1 MTAIP
6 GQTTVYDFLDDD
18 ECAWVHL
25 SLAWAVLTLDYSAPD
40 TASLSK
46 WNPTHTDVP
55 SWLLTGRTYPDTTTC
70 VPSTGAHGAGELTSY
85 VAASRAKTY
94 PSLESAPDLPANK
107 AGCST
112 TSPALQM
119 TLLAKADSFYSKTSR
134 VFSPRTVGEISPS
147 FSGRWPNSG
156 FTTRLGE
163 CWIAVTSES
172 HNDGAACSS
181 LGGVVAANVAPRFFL
196 NPKAA
201 AGILRR
207 ATKRR
212 RKIPMALRTA
222 LSEIAI
228 GSKTSETEPS
238 QATPVEATESRWS
251 LRRLTP
257 TECERLQGMPDGWT
271 KRLERTGTDIQRR
284 ATP

>member
-1 MTAIP
+1 MRV
-6 GQTTVYDFLDDD
+6 GSSFSGVGGLDLGLQRAGHGVAFQVESDPYRR
-18 ECAWVHL
+18 
-25 SLAWAVLTLDYSAPD
+25 AVL
-40 TASLSK
+40 ASH
-46 WNPTHTDVP
+46 WPDVP
-55 SWLLTGRTYPDTTTC
+55 RYDDMRTFDGRPWRGRIDLLCRRLPVQRPIRRWKARRT
-70 VPSTGAHGAGELTSY
+70 S
-85 VAASRAKTY
+85 
-94 PSLESAPDLPANK
+94 PANK

-119 TLLAKADSFYSKTSR
+119 TLLAKADSFFSKTSR

-181 LGGVVAANVAPRFFL
+181 LRDVVAANVAPRFFL